1 MTRISPIPIET
12 AEPRV
17 AAVLAK
23 QEETWGSPL
32 TNHLLYARRPTI
44 FRGARAMSGGLSE
57 SGLIEQALHSL
68 LNRRVAALI
77 GCEF

>member
-1 MTRISPIPIET
+1 MTRISQIPIDA

-32 TNHLLYARRPTI
+32 NNHLLYARRPTI
-44 FRGARAMSGGLSE
+44 FRGARAMWGGLVE
-57 SGLIEQALHSL
+57 SGLIEEALHSL
-68 LNRRVAALI
+68 LNRRVATLI

>member
-1 MTRISPIPIET
+1 MTRISQIPIDA

-32 TNHLLYARRPTI
+32 NNHLLYARRPTI
-44 FRGARAMSGGLSE
+44 FRGARAMWGGLVE
-57 SGLIEQALHSL
+57 SGLIEEALHSL

>member
-1 MTRISPIPIET
+1 MTRISQIPIDA

-32 TNHLLYARRPTI
+32 NNHLLYARRPTI
-44 FRGARAMSGGLSE
+44 FRGARAMWGGLSE
-57 SGLIEQALHSL
+57 SGLIEEALHSL